1 MNFRSFYYYAS
12 RCNLKLTFLLFIF
25 AVLSSIGCNTI
36 SNVSFSHSFLS
47 TYRYYVCEDSKALAK
62 AVSVLFFSVE
72 NFLLFEY
79 LFQCSHNQ
87 ILIFLRVSS
96 KIPQNFPKF
105 LKSLVYLCKI
115 PHKALFKLILHFF
128 LYHFYNFVL
137 VP

>member
-1 MNFRSFYYYAS
+1 MFNYPSDKLKFNREKPDFPESSYLYVSGCQAFVAFITCEFHYAS
-12 RCNLKLTFLLFIF
+12 KYNLKLTFLLFIF

-79 LFQCSHNQ
+79 LFPDLALH
-87 ILIFLRVSS
+87 S
-96 KIPQNFPKF
+96 KQF
-105 LKSLVYLCKI
+105 
-115 PHKALFKLILHFF
+115 
-128 LYHFYNFVL
+128 
-137 VP
+137 